1 MAASTE
7 DGGVGSTARTL
18 DSDQVHVSKCLEEFE
33 SCTKK
38 PETFLEVQLE
48 VAETMKKLTKD
59 LYDVVDQWKGKTNS
73 SPKAELPSLVVD
85 NFDDEQIWQQ
95 LELRNT
101 RLVKDLISSVSR
113 VATKST
119 ISFGV
124 DLGQQKSQ
132 QGHEKHDTGDT
143 DKLDH
148 GDSAAEEEDDE
159 NDDFDFSDA
168 SEDDEETDE
177 EGGDDRTDGGE
188 HGQARD
194 TQPSS
199 IVDDAFFRLADME
212 AFADREEKAMDA
224 PGSDSD
230 EDDDIDYFRELS
242 SDEDDPREKGGRNA
256 TYKDFFDPPAS
267 MPDTKNAKNAGKA
280 ATRMNEHRSTNQN
293 GTAKDD
299 VQKSS
304 FEQSQEFIKK
314 KIKQFEERNLEPRP
328 WRLQGEVEAT
338 ARPENSLLQE
348 HIQFDHATRQ
358 PVAITDET
366 TKCLEDVILQRI
378 RDKAW
383 DDVERKTRPT
393 EEPFELRRRVTLD
406 QEKSKLSLAQV
417 YEQQFLEKQKA
428 ADEDAPPKENPAH
441 VEIRT
446 AMRDLF
452 TKLDALS
459 NFHMMP
465 KPVSAEVK
473 VVSNL
478 PSLSVEEV
486 TPVGVSDASLLAPQ
500 EVKTKPKRELVS
512 KGERTRTQK
521 LRERRLKKALQ
532 KRRAAKANNKAG
544 KVSEEKR
551 KVIKATNTE
560 LAKPVKGSKSAK
572 GSKAVKGKSDKWAEK
587 SLSSSKKFFE
597 RLQDQVTSAVAPA
610 KKKTKK
616 KDAVVAANFKL
627 ARCT

>member
-1 MAASTE
+1 MAASTDA
-7 DGGVGSTARTL
+7 DGMGSSARSL
-18 DSDQVHVSKCLEEFE
+18 DSDQAHMAKCLKEFE

-38 PETFLEVQLE
+38 PETFLEVQPE
-48 VAETMKKLTKD
+48 VAETMKNLTKD
-59 LYDVVDQWKGKTNS
+59 LYDVVDQWESKTGF
-73 SPKAELPSLVVD
+73 L
-85 NFDDEQIWQQ
+85 Q

-113 VATKST
+113 VATKSS

-124 DLGQQKSQ
+124 DLGEQESKQKP
-132 QGHEKHDTGDT
+132 EKRDTGES
-143 DKLDH
+143 DKLDL
-148 GDSAAEEEDDE
+148 GDVAEEEEDDE
-159 NDDFDFSDA
+159 DDDFDFSDA
-168 SEDDEETDE
+168 SEGDEEESE
-177 EGGDDRTDGGE
+177 EEADDDGADGSE
-188 HGQARD
+188 HGQHGQARD

-199 IVDDAFFRLADME
+199 VVDDAFFRLADME
-212 AFADREEKAMDA
+212 AFADREEKAADA

-242 SDEDDPREKGGRNA
+242 SDEDDPK
-256 TYKDFFDPPAS
+256 
-267 MPDTKNAKNAGKA
+267 GKA
-280 ATRMNEHRSTNQN
+280 KGARTTITKAPEVLGMNGQRDTNQKS
-293 GTAKDD
+293 TAKDD

-366 TKCLEDVILQRI
+366 TKLG
-378 RDKAW
+378 
-383 DDVERKTRPT
+383 PT

-500 EVKTKPKRELVS
+500 EVKTKQKGELVS

-544 KVSEEKR
+544 KVTEEKR

-560 LAKPVKGSKSAK
+560 LAKPVKGAKSAK

-627 ARCT
+627 

>member
-1 MAASTE
+1 MHTTE
-7 DGGVGSTARTL
+7 NDGMESTAHSL
-18 DSDQVHVSKCLEEFE
+18 DSDQVQVTRFLEKFE

-38 PETFLEVQLE
+38 PEMFLEVQLE
-48 VAETMKKLTKD
+48 VAETMKRLTKD
-59 LYDVVDQWKGKTNS
+59 LYDVVDQWESKTAS
-73 SPKAELPSLVVD
+73 SSKDELPSLVVD

-101 RLVKDLISSVSR
+101 RLVKDLILSVSR
-113 VATKST
+113 VATKSN
-119 ISFGV
+119 ICFGV
-124 DLGQQKSQ
+124 DLGKQESQQKP
-132 QGHEKHDTGDT
+132 ERHDQDEN
-143 DKLDH
+143 DKSDLADV
-148 GDSAAEEEDDE
+148 GAEEESDDDE
-159 NDDFDFSDA
+159 DFNLSDA
-168 SEDDEETDE
+168 SEGDDDDEEVGDH
-177 EGGDDRTDGGE
+177 GGDGGA
-188 HGQARD
+188 HAIARD
-194 TQPSS
+194 TQQSS

-212 AFADREEKAMDA
+212 AFADREEKAADA
-224 PGSDSD
+224 QGSDSD
-230 EDDDIDYFRELS
+230 EEDIDYFGELS
-242 SDEDDPREKGGRNA
+242 SDEDDPEEKGGRNA
-256 TYKDFFDPPAS
+256 TYKDFFDPPAFAPNS
-267 MPDTKNAKNAGKA
+267 SSNKDVDSAS
-280 ATRMNEHRSTNQN
+280 TRTNGYRELHQSN
-293 GTAKDD
+293 TAKDD

-314 KIKQFEERNLEPRP
+314 KIKQFEEQNLQPRP
-328 WRLQGEVEAT
+328 WRLQGEVEGT

-348 HIQFDHATRQ
+348 YIQFDHATRQ

-417 YEQQFLEKQKA
+417 YEQQFLEKQKNM
-428 ADEDAPPKENPAH
+428 DEDTPPKENPAH

-465 KPVSAEVK
+465 KPVSAEMK

-500 EVKTKPKRELVS
+500 EVKNKPKGELVS

-532 KRRAAKANNKAG
+532 KRRAAKANRKAG
-544 KVSEEKR
+544 KITEEKK
-551 KVIKATNTE
+551 KVIKSANTQ
-560 LAKPVKGSKSAK
+560 LAKPVKGTKSAK
-572 GSKAVKGKSDKWAEK
+572 GAKDVKGKGDKWAEK

-597 RLQDQVTSAVAPA
+597 RLQDQVTSAVTPA

-616 KDAVVAANFKL
+616 KNAVIASKFKL
-627 ARCT
+627 

>member
-7 DGGVGSTARTL
+7 DDGMESTARTL

-124 DLGQQKSQ
+124 DLGEQKSQ

-143 DKLDH
+143 DKLDL

-177 EGGDDRTDGGE
+177 EAGDDRTDGGE

-267 MPDTKNAKNAGKA
+267 MPNSENAKNAGKA

-627 ARCT
+627 

>member
-7 DGGVGSTARTL
+7 DGGKESTARSL
-18 DSDQVHVSKCLEEFE
+18 DSDQVRVAKCLEEFE

-48 VAETMKKLTKD
+48 IAETMKKLTKN
-59 LYDVVDQWKGKTNS
+59 LYDVVDQWECKTGS
-73 SPKAELPSLVVD
+73 SSKTELPSLVVD

-95 LELRNT
+95 LELRNA

-113 VATKST
+113 VATKSG

-124 DLGQQKSQ
+124 DLGEQGSQQKP
-132 QGHEKHDTGDT
+132 EKHDTGES
-143 DKLDH
+143 DKLDL
-148 GDSAAEEEDDE
+148 GDVAAEEEDDE
-159 NDDFDFSDA
+159 DDDFDFSDA
-168 SEDDEETDE
+168 SEGDEESE
-177 EGGDDRTDGGE
+177 EEADDDGADGNE
-188 HGQARD
+188 HSQARD

-212 AFADREEKAMDA
+212 AFADREEKAADA
-224 PGSDSD
+224 PGSDTD

-242 SDEDDPREKGGRNA
+242 SDEDDPEEKGGRSA
-256 TYKDFFDPPAS
+256 TYNDFFDPPAS
-267 MPDTKNAKNAGKA
+267 MPDTKNAKNADKA
-280 ATRMNEHRSTNQN
+280 AARMNGHRDTNQKS
-293 GTAKDD
+293 TAKDD

-314 KIKQFEERNLEPRP
+314 KIRQFEERNLEPRP

-393 EEPFELRRRVTLD
+393 EEPFELRRRVALD
-406 QEKSKLSLAQV
+406 QEKSKLSLAEV

-428 ADEDAPPKENPAH
+428 TDEDAPPKENPAH

-500 EVKTKPKRELVS
+500 EVKTKPKGELVS

-544 KVSEEKR
+544 KVTEEKR

-560 LAKPVKGSKSAK
+560 LAKPVKGAKSAK

-610 KKKTKK
+610 KEKTKK

-627 ARCT
+627 

>member
-7 DGGVGSTARTL
+7 DDGMGSTARTL

-124 DLGQQKSQ
+124 DLGEQKSQ
-132 QGHEKHDTGDT
+132 QGHEKHNTGDT
-143 DKLDH
+143 DKLDL

-159 NDDFDFSDA
+159 NDDFDFSNA

-177 EGGDDRTDGGE
+177 EAGDDRTDGGE

-267 MPDTKNAKNAGKA
+267 MPGTENAKNAGKA
-280 ATRMNEHRSTNQN
+280 ATRMNEHRKTKQN

-500 EVKTKPKRELVS
+500 EVKPHSSPE
-512 KGERTRTQK
+512 
-521 LRERRLKKALQ
+521 KALAHEQ
-532 KRRAAKANNKAG
+532 
-544 KVSEEKR
+544 
-551 KVIKATNTE
+551 
-560 LAKPVKGSKSAK
+560 LALKPVPDDKAK
-572 GSKAVKGKSDKWAEK
+572 EILLKRQTKTIRDVREELLESRTSVKTNGEN
-587 SLSSSKKFFE
+587 
-597 RLQDQVTSAVAPA
+597 VTGGEAIGCS
-610 KKKTKK
+610 
-616 KDAVVAANFKL
+616 
-627 ARCT
+627 

>member
-1 MAASTE
+1 MAAPTE
-7 DGGVGSTARTL
+7 DDSMGSTARSL
-18 DSDQVHVSKCLEEFE
+18 DSDQVHVAKCLEEFE

-48 VAETMKKLTKD
+48 VAETMKRLTKD
-59 LYDVVDQWKGKTNS
+59 LYDVMDQWKGKTVS
-73 SPKAELPSLVVD
+73 SSKTELPSLVVD

-113 VATKST
+113 VATKSS

-124 DLGQQKSQ
+124 DLGKQESQ
-132 QGHEKHDTGDT
+132 QRPEKHYPGEI
-143 DKLDH
+143 DKLDLA
-148 GDSAAEEEDDE
+148 DVAAEEEDDE
-159 NDDFDFSDA
+159 DDDFDLSDA
-168 SEDDEETDE
+168 SEGDEDSEEEADD
-177 EGGDDRTDGGE
+177 DGADGSE
-188 HGQARD
+188 QGQARD

-212 AFADREEKAMDA
+212 AFADREEKVANA

-242 SDEDDPREKGGRNA
+242 SDEDDPEEKGGRNA
-256 TYKDFFDPPAS
+256 TYNDFFDPPAS
-267 MPDTKNAKNAGKA
+267 MPDSKNAKNADKA
-280 ATRMNEHRSTNQN
+280 ATRTNGHRDTNQN
-293 GTAKDD
+293 STAKDD

-417 YEQQFLEKQKA
+417 YEQQFLDKQKA
-428 ADEDAPPKENPAH
+428 ADEDALPKENPAH

-500 EVKTKPKRELVS
+500 EVKTKPKGELVS

-521 LRERRLKKALQ
+521 MRERRLKKALQ

-544 KVSEEKR
+544 KVTEEKR

-560 LAKPVKGSKSAK
+560 LAKPVKGAKSAK
-572 GSKAVKGKSDKWAEK
+572 GAKAVKGKSDKWAEK

-610 KKKTKK
+610 KKKMKK

-627 ARCT
+627 

>member
-7 DGGVGSTARTL
+7 DDGMGSTARTL

-48 VAETMKKLTKD
+48 VAQTMKKLTKD

-124 DLGQQKSQ
+124 DLGEQKSQ

-143 DKLDH
+143 DKLDL
-148 GDSAAEEEDDE
+148 GDGAAEEEDDE
-159 NDDFDFSDA
+159 NDDFDCSDA

-177 EGGDDRTDGGE
+177 EGGDDRTDGGKRGPWMLQE
-188 HGQARD
+188 VIQTR
-194 TQPSS
+194 TTTLIIFVS
-199 IVDDAFFRLADME
+199 FR
-212 AFADREEKAMDA
+212 RTKTIQEKRVAAMLRTKTFL
-224 PGSDSD
+224 
-230 EDDDIDYFRELS
+230 I
-242 SDEDDPREKGGRNA
+242 
-256 TYKDFFDPPAS
+256 PPAS
-267 MPDTKNAKNAGKA
+267 MPNSENAKNAGKA

-293 GTAKDD
+293 GSAKDD

-572 GSKAVKGKSDKWAEK
+572 GSKGVKGKSDKWAEK

-597 RLQDQVTSAVAPA
+597 RLQDQITSAVAPA

-627 ARCT
+627 

>member
-1 MAASTE
+1 MAASVE
-7 DGGVGSTARTL
+7 DGMGSAAL
-18 DSDQVHVSKCLEEFE
+18 EPDQVHVAKCLGEFE

-38 PETFLEVQLE
+38 PETFLEVQPDI
-48 VAETMKKLTKD
+48 AETMKRLTKE
-59 LYDVVDQWKGKTNS
+59 LYDVVDMWENKTI
-73 SPKAELPSLVVD
+73 SPPKTELPSLVVD

-101 RLVKDLISSVSR
+101 RLVKELISSVSR
-113 VATKST
+113 VATKSS
-119 ISFGV
+119 INFGV
-124 DLGQQKSQ
+124 HLGTQESSRRHKTHDPNGSDKSNLS
-132 QGHEKHDTGDT
+132 DA
-143 DKLDH
+143 
-148 GDSAAEEEDDE
+148 AAEEEGGED
-159 NDDFDFSDA
+159 DDFDLSDE
-168 SEDDEETDE
+168 SEGEKSEEEVDHD
-177 EGGDDRTDGGE
+177 GGDGAPS
-188 HGQARD
+188 QARD

-199 IVDDAFFRLADME
+199 IVDDVFFRLADME
-212 AFADREEKAMDA
+212 AFADKEENADA
-224 PGSDSD
+224 RRGYSD
-230 EDDDIDYFRELS
+230 EDDDIDYFGEVP
-242 SDEDDPREKGGRNA
+242 SDQDDPDEKGGRSA
-256 TYKDFFDPPAS
+256 TYNDFFDPPAS
-267 MPDTKNAKNAGKA
+267 MPDSKNAVKNYKTTTWTNGHKDI
-280 ATRMNEHRSTNQN
+280 HQSST
-293 GTAKDD
+293 AEED

-338 ARPENSLLQE
+338 NRPENSLLQE

-366 TKCLEDVILQRI
+366 TKCLEDVIVQRI

-406 QEKSKLSLAQV
+406 QEKSKLSLAEV
-417 YEQQFLEKQKA
+417 YEQQFLEKQKTV
-428 ADEDAPPKENPAH
+428 DDDAPPKENPAH

-500 EVKTKPKRELVS
+500 EVKTKPKGEMVA

-532 KRRAAKANNKAG
+532 KRRASKAANKAG
-544 KVSEEKR
+544 KVTEDKK

-560 LAKPVKGSKSAK
+560 LAKPVKGTKTAK
-572 GSKAVKGKSDKWAEK
+572 GAKASKGKSDKWAEK

-610 KKKTKK
+610 KKKARM

-627 ARCT
+627 

>member
-1 MAASTE
+1 MAAPTE
-7 DGGVGSTARTL
+7 NDGMGSATL
-18 DSDQVHVSKCLEEFE
+18 DPDQARLAKCLGEFE

-38 PETFLEVQLE
+38 PETFLEVQPDI
-48 VAETMKKLTKD
+48 AETMKRLTKE
-59 LYDVVDQWKGKTNS
+59 LYDVVDKWESKTVS
-73 SPKAELPSLVVD
+73 ASKTELPSLVVD

-101 RLVKDLISSVSR
+101 RLVRELISSVSR
-113 VATKST
+113 VATKSS
-119 ISFGV
+119 INFGV
-124 DLGQQKSQ
+124 DLGMQESP
-132 QGHEKHDTGDT
+132 QGSKTNDPDER
-143 DKLDH
+143 DKCNLSDA
-148 GDSAAEEEDDE
+148 AAEEEGDE
-159 NDDFDFSDA
+159 DDDFDLSDE
-168 SEDDEETDE
+168 SEGDEESDE
-177 EGGDDRTDGGE
+177 EVDHDRDE
-188 HGQARD
+188 SAPSQARD

-212 AFADREEKAMDA
+212 AFVDREEKADA
-224 PGSDSD
+224 RRGDSD
-230 EDDDIDYFRELS
+230 EDDDIDYFGELS
-242 SDEDDPREKGGRNA
+242 SDEDDPDEKGGRNA
-256 TYKDFFDPPAS
+256 KYNDFFDPPAS
-267 MPDTKNAKNAGKA
+267 MPDSKSAAKNDKA
-280 ATRMNEHRSTNQN
+280 TTRTNGQEDIHRNS
-293 GTAKDD
+293 TAKED

-338 ARPENSLLQE
+338 NRPENSLLQE

-393 EEPFELRRRVTLD
+393 EEPFELRRRVALD
-406 QEKSKLSLAQV
+406 QEKSKLSLAEV
-417 YEQQFLEKQKA
+417 YEQQFLEKQKTV
-428 ADEDAPPKENPAH
+428 DDDAPPKENPAH

-500 EVKTKPKRELVS
+500 EVKTKPKGEMVA

-532 KRRAAKANNKAG
+532 KRRAAKAANKAG
-544 KVSEEKR
+544 KVTEDKK

-560 LAKPVKGSKSAK
+560 LAKPVKGTKSAK
-572 GSKAVKGKSDKWAEK
+572 GAKAAKGKSDKWAEK

-610 KKKTKK
+610 KKKTRK

-627 ARCT
+627 

>member
-1 MAASTE
+1 MAASVE
-7 DGGVGSTARTL
+7 DDGMGSGAL
-18 DSDQVHVSKCLEEFE
+18 DPDQVHVAKCLGEFE

-38 PETFLEVQLE
+38 PETFLEVQPDI
-48 VAETMKKLTKD
+48 AETMKRLTKE
-59 LYDVVDQWKGKTNS
+59 LYDVVDFWENKTI
-73 SPKAELPSLVVD
+73 SPPKTELPSLVVD

-101 RLVKDLISSVSR
+101 RLVKELISSVSR
-113 VATKST
+113 VATKSS
-119 ISFGV
+119 INFGV
-124 DLGQQKSQ
+124 HLGTQESSQRHTTHDPNGSDKSNLS
-132 QGHEKHDTGDT
+132 EA
-143 DKLDH
+143 
-148 GDSAAEEEDDE
+148 AAEEEGAED
-159 NDDFDFSDA
+159 DDFDLSDE
-168 SEDDEETDE
+168 SEGEKSEEEVDHD
-177 EGGDDRTDGGE
+177 GGDGAPS
-188 HGQARD
+188 QARD

-199 IVDDAFFRLADME
+199 IVDDVFFRLADME
-212 AFADREEKAMDA
+212 AFADREENADA
-224 PGSDSD
+224 HRGDSD
-230 EDDDIDYFRELS
+230 EDDDIDYFGEVS
-242 SDEDDPREKGGRNA
+242 SDQDDPDEKGGRSA
-256 TYKDFFDPPAS
+256 TYNDFFDPPAS
-267 MPDTKNAKNAGKA
+267 MPDSKTAVKNYKTT
-280 ATRMNEHRSTNQN
+280 TRTNGHKDIHRSS
-293 GTAKDD
+293 TAED

-338 ARPENSLLQE
+338 NRPENSLLQE

-366 TKCLEDVILQRI
+366 TKCLEDVIVQRI

-406 QEKSKLSLAQV
+406 QEKSKLSLAEV
-417 YEQQFLEKQKA
+417 YEQQFLEKQKTV
-428 ADEDAPPKENPAH
+428 DDDAPPKENPAH

-500 EVKTKPKRELVS
+500 EVKTKPKGEMVA

-532 KRRAAKANNKAG
+532 KRRASKAANKAG
-544 KVSEEKR
+544 KVTEDKK
-551 KVIKATNTE
+551 KVIKVTNTE
-560 LAKPVKGSKSAK
+560 LAKPVKGTKTAK
-572 GSKAVKGKSDKWAEK
+572 GAKASKGKSDKWAEK

-597 RLQDQVTSAVAPA
+597 RLQDQVTSVVAPA
-610 KKKTKK
+610 KKKARK

-627 ARCT
+627 

>member
-1 MAASTE
+1 MAASVE
-7 DGGVGSTARTL
+7 DDSMESAAL
-18 DSDQVHVSKCLEEFE
+18 DPDQVHVAKCLGEFE

-38 PETFLEVQLE
+38 PETFLEVQPDI
-48 VAETMKKLTKD
+48 AETMKRLTKE
-59 LYDVVDQWKGKTNS
+59 LYDVVDMWENKTIS
-73 SPKAELPSLVVD
+73 PPKAELPSLVVD

-101 RLVKDLISSVSR
+101 RLVKELISSVSR
-113 VATKST
+113 VATKAS
-119 ISFGV
+119 INFGV
-124 DLGQQKSQ
+124 HLGTQESSQRHKAHDPNGSDKSNLS
-132 QGHEKHDTGDT
+132 DA
-143 DKLDH
+143 
-148 GDSAAEEEDDE
+148 AAEEEGGED
-159 NDDFDFSDA
+159 DDFDLSDE
-168 SEDDEETDE
+168 SEGEKSEEEVDHD
-177 EGGDDRTDGGE
+177 GGDGAPS
-188 HGQARD
+188 QARD

-199 IVDDAFFRLADME
+199 IVDDVFFRLADME
-212 AFADREEKAMDA
+212 AFADREENADA
-224 PGSDSD
+224 RRGDSD
-230 EDDDIDYFRELS
+230 EDDDIDYFGEVS
-242 SDEDDPREKGGRNA
+242 SDQDDPDKKGGRSA
-256 TYKDFFDPPAS
+256 TYNDFFDPPAS
-267 MPDTKNAKNAGKA
+267 VPDSKNAVKNYKTT
-280 ATRMNEHRSTNQN
+280 TRTNGHRDIHRSS
-293 GTAKDD
+293 TAEED

-338 ARPENSLLQE
+338 NRPENSLLQE

-358 PVAITDET
+358 PIAITDET
-366 TKCLEDVILQRI
+366 TKCLEDVIVQRI

-406 QEKSKLSLAQV
+406 QEKSKLSLAEV
-417 YEQQFLEKQKA
+417 YEQQFLEKQKTV
-428 ADEDAPPKENPAH
+428 DDDAPPKENPAH

-500 EVKTKPKRELVS
+500 EVKTKPKGEMVA

-532 KRRAAKANNKAG
+532 KRRASKAANKAG
-544 KVSEEKR
+544 KVTEDKK

-560 LAKPVKGSKSAK
+560 LAKPIKGTKTAK
-572 GSKAVKGKSDKWAEK
+572 GAKASKGKSDKWAEK
-587 SLSSSKKFFE
+587 SLSSSKKFFA

-610 KKKTKK
+610 KKKARK
-616 KDAVVAANFKL
+616 KDAVVAASFKL
-627 ARCT
+627 

>member
-1 MAASTE
+1 M
-7 DGGVGSTARTL
+7 GSSARSL
-18 DSDQVHVSKCLEEFE
+18 DSDQAHMAKCLKEFE

-59 LYDVVDQWKGKTNS
+59 LYDVVDQWESKTGS
-73 SPKAELPSLVVD
+73 SSKTELPSLVVD

-113 VATKST
+113 VATKSS

-124 DLGQQKSQ
+124 DLGEQESQQKS
-132 QGHEKHDTGDT
+132 EKHDTGES
-143 DKLDH
+143 DKLDL
-148 GDSAAEEEDDE
+148 GDVAEEDDE
-159 NDDFDFSDA
+159 DDDFDFSDA
-168 SEDDEETDE
+168 SEGDEEESE
-177 EGGDDRTDGGE
+177 EQADDDGADGSE
-188 HGQARD
+188 QGRAQD

-199 IVDDAFFRLADME
+199 VVDDAFFRLADME
-212 AFADREEKAMDA
+212 AFADREEKAADA

-242 SDEDDPREKGGRNA
+242 SDEDDPKEKGGRNA
-256 TYKDFFDPPAS
+256 TYNDFFDPPAS
-267 MPDTKNAKNAGKA
+267 IPDSKNTKNADKA
-280 ATRMNEHRSTNQN
+280 TTWMNGQRDANQKS
-293 GTAKDD
+293 TAKED

-428 ADEDAPPKENPAH
+428 ADEDAPLKENPAH

-500 EVKTKPKRELVS
+500 EVKTKQKGELVS

-544 KVSEEKR
+544 KVTEEKR
-551 KVIKATNTE
+551 KLIKATNTE
-560 LAKPVKGSKSAK
+560 LAKPLKGAKSAK

-627 ARCT
+627 